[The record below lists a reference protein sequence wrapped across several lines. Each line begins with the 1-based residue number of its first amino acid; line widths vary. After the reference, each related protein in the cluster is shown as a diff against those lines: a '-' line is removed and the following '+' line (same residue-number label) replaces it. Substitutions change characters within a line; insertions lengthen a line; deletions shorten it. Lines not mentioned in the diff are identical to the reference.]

1 MTSAEG
7 QRAIPTC
14 TRTPDPLA
22 PCPPEEAMLWA
33 IAQWTKLRQ
42 SIDENIA
49 EEVAAL
55 AAWRARRAPDNIVD
69 GKTVAVEIWAEV
81 ALLLDSRHR

>member
-1 MTSAEG
+1 
-7 QRAIPTC
+7 
-14 TRTPDPLA
+14 
-22 PCPPEEAMLWA
+22 MLWG

-55 AAWRARRAPDNIVD
+55 AARRARKAPDNIVD
-69 GKTVAVEIWAEV
+69 AKTEAAEIWAEV